1 MSGTMG
7 GAEKNEAYGI
17 CEDEMTE
24 RILELARELCG
35 AEEGDP
41 LLAALCRA
49 AETAWTARLKRGVTP
64 VDCGEVFLCAAA
76 FTAAA
81 DHLAG
86 QCGGS
91 VESFTAGE
99 LSIKK
104 RSGWND
110 SEAMRKIAERLMV
123 PYVAE
128 ERFAFKGVRG

>member
-1 MSGTMG
+1 
-7 GAEKNEAYGI
+7 
-17 CEDEMTE
+17 MTE
-24 RILELARELCG
+24 RILELAREMCG

-41 LLAALCRA
+41 LLEALCHA
-49 AETAWTARLKRGVTP
+49 AETAWTARLKHGVTP
-64 VDCGEVFLCAAA
+64 ADCGEVFLCAAA

-86 QCGGS
+86 QCGGD

-99 LSIKK
+99 ISIKK
-104 RSGWND
+104 RSGSGWND
-110 SEAMRKIAERLMV
+110 SEAMRKIAERLMA